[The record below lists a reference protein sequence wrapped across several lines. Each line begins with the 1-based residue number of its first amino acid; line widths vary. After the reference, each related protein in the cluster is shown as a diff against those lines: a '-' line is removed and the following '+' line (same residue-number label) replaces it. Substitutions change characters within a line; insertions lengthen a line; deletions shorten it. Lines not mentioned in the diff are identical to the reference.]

1 MSPSYL
7 NIHSVTGEKLEV
19 DIDYKDLYLGTCTSI
34 HDFEKLNR
42 IGEGK
47 LAYGVV
53 YRAKD
58 KRNNTVVALKAVRIF
73 DNDRYSGI
81 PITTLREIS
90 ILRSLKHKNIISV
103 LEVAVG
109 KALDD
114 IYMVEEYCEQDMASI
129 MDAVSIKYT
138 QSEVKC
144 LTKQLL
150 EGVEYLH
157 KQNIIHRDLK
167 MSNLL
172 LNAKGILKI
181 ADFGMAREYRENGMT
196 PHVVT
201 IWYRSPELLF
211 GKKNYTSSVD
221 LWSVGCILGELI
233 TSVPLLPGQ
242 NETEQVQLIA
252 NLLGT
257 PNEAIWPEF
266 RKLPLSKHFHFFSSK
281 SNMIKHKFSNQT
293 TATKDLLN
301 RLLTY
306 DPEKRISAKIALN
319 HEYFKESPQTQDPS
333 LLPTFPEIRNQQ
345 KNDHKRQ
352 NKTISSKYNNYI
364 FDNSDIEQSFGKRIK
379 K

>member
-1 MSPSYL
+1 MSQSCL
-7 NIHSVTGEKLEV
+7 SIHSITGKKTEI
-19 DIDYKDLYLGTCTSI
+19 DINYKDLYLGTCTSI

-42 IGEGK
+42 IGEGT
-47 LAYGVV
+47 YGIV

-58 KRNNTVVALKAVRIF
+58 KRNNTIVALKAVRIF

-81 PITTLREIS
+81 PITALREIS
-90 ILRSLKHKNIISV
+90 LLRSLKHKNIISV

-114 IYMVEEYCEQDMASI
+114 IYMVEEYCEQDMASM
-129 MDAVSIKYT
+129 MDAVCVKYT

-181 ADFGMAREYRENGMT
+181 ADFGMAREYRETDMT
-196 PHVVT
+196 PHIVT

-211 GKKNYTSSVD
+211 GKKNYTHSID

-252 NLLGT
+252 NLLGA

-266 RKLPLSKHFHFFSSK
+266 RKLPLSKHFHFFSNK
-281 SNMIKHKFSNQT
+281 NNMIKQKFSNQT
-293 TATKDLLN
+293 NATKDLLN
-301 RLLTY
+301 QLLTY
-306 DPEKRISAKIALN
+306 DPEKRISAKTALS
-319 HEYFKESPQTQDPS
+319 HEYFQESPQDPS
-333 LLPTFPEIRNQQ
+333 LLPTFPEIRNHQ
-345 KNDHKRQ
+345 KNEHKRF
-352 NKTISSKYNNYI
+352 NKTALSKYNDYV

-379 K
+379 R

>member
-47 LAYGVV
+47 SYFFS
-53 YRAKD
+53 RAKD

-138 QSEVKC
+138 QSEVFI
-144 LTKQLL
+144 
-150 EGVEYLH
+150 VS
-157 KQNIIHRDLK
+157 K
-167 MSNLL
+167 M
-172 LNAKGILKI
+172 
-181 ADFGMAREYRENGMT
+181 F
-196 PHVVT
+196 
-201 IWYRSPELLF
+201 
-211 GKKNYTSSVD
+211 
-221 LWSVGCILGELI
+221 
-233 TSVPLLPGQ
+233 
-242 NETEQVQLIA
+242 
-252 NLLGT
+252 
-257 PNEAIWPEF
+257 
-266 RKLPLSKHFHFFSSK
+266 
-281 SNMIKHKFSNQT
+281 
-293 TATKDLLN
+293 
-301 RLLTY
+301 
-306 DPEKRISAKIALN
+306 
-319 HEYFKESPQTQDPS
+319 
-333 LLPTFPEIRNQQ
+333 
-345 KNDHKRQ
+345 
-352 NKTISSKYNNYI
+352 NKTII
-364 FDNSDIEQSFGKRIK
+364 GGCRVFGKHIR
-379 K
+379 

>member
-7 NIHSVTGEKLEV
+7 KIHSVTGEKIE
-19 DIDYKDLYLGTCTSI
+19 IDTSYKDLYLGTCISI
-34 HDFEKLNR
+34 CDFEKLNR
-42 IGEGK
+42 IGEGT
-47 LAYGVV
+47 YGVV

-58 KRNNTVVALKAVRIF
+58 KRNNTIVALKAVRIF

-81 PITTLREIS
+81 PITALREIS
-90 ILRSLKHKNIISV
+90 LLRSLKHKNIISV

-114 IYMVEEYCEQDMASI
+114 IYMVEEYCEQDMASM
-129 MDAVSIKYT
+129 MDSICVKYT

-144 LTKQLL
+144 LIKQLL

-157 KQNIIHRDLK
+157 RQNIIHRDLK

-201 IWYRSPELLF
+201 IC
-211 GKKNYTSSVD
+211 VD
-221 LWSVGCILGELI
+221 LWSVGCIFGELI
-233 TSVPLLPGQ
+233 TSSPLFPGK
-242 NETEQVQLIA
+242 NEAEQVQLIA
-252 NLLGT
+252 NLLGA

-266 RKLPLSKHFHFFSSK
+266 GKLPLSRHFLFFSNK
-281 SNMIKHKFSNQT
+281 SNMIKQKFSNQT
-293 TATKDLLN
+293 TTTKDLIN
-301 RLLTY
+301 CLLTY
-306 DPEKRISAKIALN
+306 NPEKRISAKAALN
-319 HEYFKESPQTQDPS
+319 HEYFQESPQAQDPS
-333 LLPTFPEIRNQQ
+333 LLPTFPEIRNKQ
-345 KNDHKRQ
+345 KNDYKRGNQ
-352 NKTISSKYNNYI
+352 AALKYNDYV
-364 FDNSDIEQSFGKRIK
+364 FDNLDIERSYGKRIK

>member
-7 NIHSVTGEKLEV
+7 KIHSVTGEKIEV
-19 DIDYKDLYLGTCTSI
+19 DISYKDLYLGTCISI
-34 HDFEKLNR
+34 CDFEKLNR
-42 IGEGK
+42 IGEGT
-47 LAYGVV
+47 YGVV

-58 KRNNTVVALKAVRIF
+58 KRNNTIVALKAVRIF

-81 PITTLREIS
+81 PITALREIS
-90 ILRSLKHKNIISV
+90 LLRSLKHKNIISV

-109 KALDD
+109 EALDD
-114 IYMVEEYCEQDMASI
+114 IYMVEEYCEQDMASM
-129 MDAVSIKYT
+129 MDTICVKYT

-144 LTKQLL
+144 LIKQLL

-157 KQNIIHRDLK
+157 RQNIIHRDLK

-233 TSVPLLPGQ
+233 TSAPLFPGK
-242 NETEQVQLIA
+242 NETEQVQLIV
-252 NLLGT
+252 NLLGA

-266 RKLPLSKHFHFFSSK
+266 GKLPLSRHFLFFSNK
-281 SNMIKHKFSNQT
+281 SNMIKQKFSNQT
-293 TATKDLLN
+293 TTTKDLIN
-301 RLLTY
+301 CLLTY
-306 DPEKRISAKIALN
+306 NPEKRISAKAALN
-319 HEYFKESPQTQDPS
+319 HEYFQESPLAQDPS
-333 LLPTFPEIRNQQ
+333 LLPTFPEIRNKQ
-345 KNDHKRQ
+345 KNDYKRE
-352 NKTISSKYNNYI
+352 NKAALKYNDYV
-364 FDNSDIEQSFGKRIK
+364 FDNLDIERSFGKRIK